1 MPLRRITNVIAPLPA
16 RQPGPSAV
24 VFGLPQSD
32 VQATPAVDHTLD
44 VAALIAR
51 LSATLGATEA
61 YAQLANMLVAEIDNL
76 TRQRITA
83 VDPTWTEV
91 VAQIAIA
98 VNTNCTESEIQAR
111 LAEVRDAPD
120 GVMAR
125 YLAKQLAA
133 VMPAA
138 WDYPDRL
145 QVGRAMLRRAA
156 QVPLSDLYRSL
167 QPPPAPSSTG
177 GADPESQVLFS
188 LPPLDDF

>member
-1 MPLRRITNVIAPLPA
+1 MPLRRIAAAVAPLPS
-16 RQPGPSAV
+16 RESTV
-24 VFGLPQSD
+24 ILDLPLLD
-32 VQATPAVDHTLD
+32 VQATPAVDHTID
-44 VAALIAR
+44 VADLIAR
-51 LSATLGATEA
+51 LSATLGAAEA
-61 YAQLANMLVAEIDNL
+61 YAQLANQLVAEVDNL

-91 VAQIAIA
+91 IAAIAIA

-111 LAEVRDAPD
+111 LAECRDAPD

-125 YLAKQLAA
+125 YLTKQLAA
-133 VMPAA
+133 VMPPA

-145 QVGRAMLRRAA
+145 QVARAMIRRAA